1 MTYTLHNADK
11 RVASFEYEN
20 GVIVSYA
27 PEKPELLPMQIKKA
41 SADGFAQ
48 WLRERAIDLNTFLHR
63 QLANELIG
71 SRDKTAIAIMTHM
84 FSISDTFTCF
94 TDGEFIPRTQLCKA
108 EEQDVVSDFIL
119 VSSDTSL
126 RKQNIVTPNASTD
139 GSFPKTWKYEK
150 GAWWLYKLQSAD
162 ATRSEREISHAL
174 IRCGWDA
181 AEYQYDGSYRTRIR
195 SRNFVGENEFF
206 EPYDSLRFMF
216 EDKSDDEETIYEN
229 IKSLGEDFERAYRR
243 ILLADALFMNTD
255 RHMRNYGVIRSAET
269 GKILRMAPNFDN
281 NQAYLSNPGGHYS
294 NAMLRSFAKVYG
306 WQETDTKDL
315 KVLLEACEGRK
326 FLNQVVSIGKA
337 FLNKEAGSKE

>member
-1 MTYTLHNADK
+1 MAYILYNADK

-27 PEKPELLPMQIKKA
+27 PEKPELLPMQIKNA

-71 SRDKTAIAIMTHM
+71 SRDKTAIAIVTHM

-94 TDGEFIPRTQLCKA
+94 AEGEFIPRNQLCKP
-108 EEQDVVSDFIL
+108 EEQDAVSDFIL
-119 VSSDTSL
+119 ISSDTSL
-126 RKQNIVTPNASTD
+126 RKQNIITPNASTD

-162 ATRSEREISHAL
+162 TTRSEREISHAL
-174 IRCGWDA
+174 MQCGWDA

-195 SRNFVGENEFF
+195 SRNFVGEGEFF

-216 EDKSDDEETIYEN
+216 EDKSDNDETVYVN
-229 IKSLGEDFERAYRR
+229 LKSLGAEFEQAYRR

-255 RHMRNYGVIRSAET
+255 RHMRNYGVIRSAVT
-269 GKILRMAPNFDN
+269 GEILRMAPNFDN

-294 NAMLRSFAKVYG
+294 DAMLRSFAKVHG
-306 WQETDTKDL
+306 WRESDTADL
-315 KVLLEACEGRK
+315 KALLEACEERK
-326 FLNQVVSIGKA
+326 FLERAVETGKA
-337 FLNKEAGSKE
+337 FLSK